1 MPPQYFVKP
10 VHCNLRLHSVVN
22 ITHQA
27 TLGAKTVF
35 YSFLF
40 LTVSDSKIAGTQ
52 WMNERPPVGPSRV
65 PKAIAVCRK
74 IRDQLK
80 KPAYLK
86 TNPILAMG
94 TCITHLLAPPKTGL
108 RELLPWLPSRNGNGN
123 VDSADIFG
131 HDTTKRIKTCFQSH
145 IHCDQ
150 TKAPDFGGCWKIFT
164 NQLLTFP
171 SSTYRKMKPG
181 RLFIIHFKTSLQQ
194 PVLCSSSVW
203 TGSHLGSLAVTV
215 CFSSLSCCDR
225 IPEMLMTESPATTI
239 AHLWCWKEGK
249 SLESH
254 SLSLYYFVQWM
265 SEP

>member
-1 MPPQYFVKP
+1 MPPRYFVKP
-10 VHCNLRLHSVVN
+10 VHYNLRLHSVVN

-94 TCITHLLAPPKTGL
+94 TCITHLLAPPKQ
-108 RELLPWLPSRNGNGN
+108 
-123 VDSADIFG
+123 D
-131 HDTTKRIKTCFQSH
+131 
-145 IHCDQ
+145 
-150 TKAPDFGGCWKIFT
+150 
-164 NQLLTFP
+164 
-171 SSTYRKMKPG
+171 
-181 RLFIIHFKTSLQQ
+181 
-194 PVLCSSSVW
+194 
-203 TGSHLGSLAVTV
+203 
-215 CFSSLSCCDR
+215 
-225 IPEMLMTESPATTI
+225 
-239 AHLWCWKEGK
+239 
-249 SLESH
+249 
-254 SLSLYYFVQWM
+254 
-265 SEP
+265 